1 MDKYR
6 KELWCKVFYVVEW
19 LILSEIEYTQRL
31 RKGYN
36 NEGLTV
42 LKGSTEYLEKLSATY
57 REITELRDSWEKI
70 SDE

>member
-19 LILSEIEYTQRL
+19 LILSEIGHTERL

-36 NEGLTV
+36 DEGL
-42 LKGSTEYLEKLSATY
+42 KKDATEYLEKLSATY
-57 REITELRDSWEKI
+57 GEITELRDSWEKI